1 MAKQSIVPFGPQHPV
16 LPEPVHLDLVL
27 EDEVVVKA
35 VPSIGFVHRGLEKL
49 VETRDYKEYVYIA
62 ERVCGICSFGHGMG
76 YCQCLE
82 KIMNVEIPPRAAY
95 LRTIWMEMSR
105 VHSHLLWLGLLADAL
120 GFESLFMQSWKL
132 REKILDMFDATTGG
146 RVIFSVNCI
155 GGVLKDMDGGMLK
168 AIADTVDGMEREL
181 RPIAEAFL
189 RDYTVGTRLHELG
202 VLTAEQADAMGAV
215 GPMLRA
221 SGVSRD
227 TRKLGYAARRL
238 LRPV

>member
-1 MAKQSIVPFGPQHPV
+1 
-16 LPEPVHLDLVL
+16 
-27 EDEVVVKA
+27 
-35 VPSIGFVHRGLEKL
+35 
-49 VETRDYKEYVYIA
+49 
-62 ERVCGICSFGHGMG
+62 
-76 YCQCLE
+76 
-82 KIMNVEIPPRAAY
+82 
-95 LRTIWMEMSR
+95 
-105 VHSHLLWLGLLADAL
+105 
-120 GFESLFMQSWKL
+120 MQSWKL

-202 VLTAEQADAMGAV
+202 VLTAEQTDAMGAV

-227 TRKLGYAARRL
+227 TRKLGYAPTASWS
-238 LRPV
+238 